1 MRRPIDVSTD
11 VYAAIWAAR
20 RAGEDDEDS
29 ILARVLG
36 CKGSER
42 AQSQAHH
49 AARYAPGA
57 GVFDA
62 RNNVRFAEGF
72 EIFRKYKGRRYEA
85 VAKGG
90 VWLRKDTGA
99 TYATINQLNSSI
111 AAGAENVWNGN
122 WKFNDASGVERSI
135 DTLRS

>member
-20 RAGEDDEDS
+20 RTGEDDEDA

-36 CKGSER
+36 CKSS
-42 AQSQAHH
+42 AQSQDHH
-49 AARYAPGA
+49 ATRYAPGA

-72 EIFRKYKGRRYEA
+72 EIFRNYKGKRFEA

-90 VWLRKDTGA
+90 VWLRKDTGV
-99 TYATINQLNSSI
+99 TYATLNQLNSSI
-111 AAGAENVWNGN
+111 AQGAENVWNGN
-122 WKFNDASGVERSI
+122 WKFRDSSGAEKSI
-135 DTLRS
+135 ATLRS

>member
-20 RAGEDDEDS
+20 RPGENDEDA

-36 CKGSER
+36 CKT
-42 AQSQAHH
+42 ATQPQQDHH
-49 AARYAPGA
+49 ATRFAPGA
-57 GVFDA
+57 GVYDA

-72 EIFRKYKGRRYEA
+72 EIFRNYKGKRYEA

-90 VWLRKDTGA
+90 VWLRKDTGV
-99 TYATINQLNSSI
+99 TYATLNQLNSSI
-111 AAGAENVWNGN
+111 VAGAENVWNGN
-122 WKFNDASGVERSI
+122 WRFRDGNGVEKSI
-135 DTLRS
+135 AMLRP